1 LEAIKRQAELQS
13 FVTSV
18 GVHNALSKKKVK
30 LFKEESND
38 RSIDKEKKQED
49 LKYLKEKF
57 KE

>member
-1 LEAIKRQAELQS
+1 MEAIKRQAELQS

-38 RSIDKEKKQED
+38 RSIDKENKQED

>member
-1 LEAIKRQAELQS
+1 MEAIKRQAELQS

>member
-1 LEAIKRQAELQS
+1 MQS

-30 LFKEESND
+30 LFKEESALI
-38 RSIDKEKKQED
+38 RIDKEKKQED